1 MQEIRQTESN
11 GSVIGV
17 LSEMDL
23 KIEETEI
30 EVGVNG
36 NKSKKK
42 CNHVVGSF
50 SIETDNGT
58 FKFFAPRFANEL
70 KKDGTKNK
78 AYDSWVTVINEYVS
92 KLDVAKNGGDATR
105 VKLGVGFNSYDRF
118 DDKSNQVVHN
128 CGFTSGFMSRVNDE
142 VESSTDIQIEGVIKN
157 IRPEMK
163 DNEETGK
170 LLVDF
175 ITVGYGDKE
184 IGQIANVDTFVVE
197 EDIADAFV
205 NGYFDEI
212 LGENIRGY
220 QVGDTCTLNCE
231 IKMEHVG
238 GETKATGGLGRKAKV
253 KSGYDKMSIVVFG
266 GEKPLNLDEELNK
279 DKIYSVETVKGLLN
293 ERQIYI
299 DSLPSK
305 AKAKANG
312 NSGAKSSGGL
322 GNRKPQVSN
331 GDNPFGGDSS
341 ANPFM

>member
-11 GSVIGV
+11 GTIIGV

-23 KIEETEI
+23 KIEETEV
-30 EVGVNG
+30 EVVSNG
-36 NKSKKK
+36 NTSKKK
-42 CNHVVGSF
+42 CNHVVGAF

-78 AYDSWVTVINEYVS
+78 SYDSWVTVINEYTS
-92 KLDVAKNGGDATR
+92 KMDVAKNGGEASR
-105 VKLGVGFNSYDRF
+105 VKLSVGFNSYDKF
-118 DDKSNQVVHN
+118 DDKTNNVVHN
-128 CGFTSGFMSRVNDE
+128 CGFTSSFMSRVSEE
-142 VESSTDIQIEGVIKN
+142 VESSTDVQIEGVIKN

-163 DNEETGK
+163 NDEESGR

-184 IGQIANVDTFVVE
+184 VGQIANVDTFVVE

-220 QVGDTCTLNCE
+220 QAGDTCVLNCE
-231 IKMEHVG
+231 VKMTHVG
-238 GETKATGGLGRKAKV
+238 GDTKPSGGLGRKAKV
-253 KSGYDKMSIVVFG
+253 KTGYDKMEIIVFG
-266 GEKPLNLDEELNK
+266 GEKPYNLDEEANK

-312 NSGAKSSGGL
+312 NSGSSAKPSGGL
-322 GNRKPQVSN
+322 GNRKPNVDVGNAQE
-331 GDNPFGGDSS
+331 NPFL
-341 ANPFM
+341 